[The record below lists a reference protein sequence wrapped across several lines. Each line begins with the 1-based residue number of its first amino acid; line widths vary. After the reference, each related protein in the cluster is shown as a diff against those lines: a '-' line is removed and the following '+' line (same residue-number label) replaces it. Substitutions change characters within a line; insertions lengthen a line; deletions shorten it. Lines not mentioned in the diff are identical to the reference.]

1 MPMEDSREVKKQ
13 QMLECCLELFVKQG
27 LENTSLND
35 LTAYCNTYKAA
46 FYNYFESKDDI
57 VIESA
62 KLYMD
67 ELKYKLQN
75 ELHRPPKTL
84 CEALKK
90 GFDLFKKDKNFL
102 RYIYQVISSP
112 KYGENCRAQ
121 LTEIYTQYTDLSV
134 KLAKTYNVDHETLR
148 PYYLL
153 YVGTINDY
161 CLWENEKL
169 VEEKLAYIYRRIEE
183 IEKA

>member
-1 MPMEDSREVKKQ
+1 MPIEDSRERKKQ

-35 LTAYCNTYKAA
+35 LTAYCKTYKAA
-46 FYNYFESKDDI
+46 FYNYFDSKDDI
-57 VIESA
+57 VIECA

-67 ELKYKLQN
+67 ELKYKLQK

-84 CEALKK
+84 NDALKI
-90 GFDLFKKDKNFL
+90 GFELFKRDKKFL

-112 KYGENCRAQ
+112 KYGETCRMQ
-121 LTEIYTQYTDLSV
+121 LTEIYTQYTDLSHT
-134 KLAKTYNVDHETLR
+134 LADTYNVNHELLR

-153 YVGTINDY
+153 YVGTIHDY

-169 VEEKLAYIYRRIEE
+169 VEEKLAYIYRRIDE
-183 IEKA
+183 IEAA